1 MDLKF
6 FGYAVSVISVLVLG
20 LVAWPDPG
28 EPAWKAWATAIGMA
42 TSIGGMLVRWAS
54 HRRDR
59 HDLHRVERKA
69 RQ

>member
-6 FGYAVSVISVLVLG
+6 FGYAVSAISVFFLG
-20 LVAWPDPG
+20 VVAWPAPG
-28 EPAWKAWATAIGMA
+28 EPAWKAWAVSIGMA
-42 TSIGGMLVRWAS
+42 TSIGGMLIRWIS

-59 HDLHRVERKA
+59 NDLHRVEQEA